1 MVFNQFVK
9 STKDGVYTGLQF
21 LPLFTGSSLLTIGAT
36 SANYS
41 FLYLFIGM
49 FALIPLSVILLNAIP
64 FLELF
69 KELKTSESIFPA
81 SLGAVTSELP
91 ETIKSASYGY
101 SMMIFLFSYLIT
113 NASYLM
119 KQNENSVV
127 RGRATISIL
136 IVGLSALAY
145 LFFRLKNFDKT
156 AESVLGM
163 GILGII
169 AIILGWAWYY
179 LLYSC
184 GKSNIAD
191 VFGVENNVAASSSGN
206 KVCISF
212 TS

>member
-21 LPLFTGSSLLTIGAT
+21 LPLFTGSSLISIGAA

-41 FLYLFIGM
+41 FLYLAIGM
-49 FALIPLSVILLNAIP
+49 FALIPLSVMLLNAIP

-69 KELKTSESIFPA
+69 KGLKTPESIFPA
-81 SLGAVTSELP
+81 TLGAVASELP

-127 RGRATISIL
+127 RGRASISIL

-145 LFFRLKNFDKT
+145 LFFRLKNFEKT
-156 AESVLGM
+156 AESVTGLVVLGAV
-163 GILGII
+163 
-169 AIILGWAWYY
+169 AITLGWAWYY

-191 VFGVENNVAASSSGN
+191 VFGVENNVAVSSSGN
-206 KVCISF
+206 KVCVSF

>member
-9 STKDGVYTGLQF
+9 STKDGVYTGLQHT
-21 LPLFTGSSLLTIGAT
+21 PLFLGSSLLTIGAA

-41 FLYLFIGM
+41 FLYLFLGM
-49 FALIPLSVILLNAIP
+49 FALVPLSVYLLNAIP

-69 KELKTSESIFPA
+69 KEGKTPETIFPA
-81 SLGAVTSELP
+81 DMGAPSTTLP
-91 ETIKSASYGY
+91 DAIKSASSGY
-101 SMMIFLFSYLIT
+101 SMMIFFFSYLIT
-113 NASYLM
+113 NASYLLQ
-119 KQNENSVV
+119 QNENSVV
-127 RGRATISIL
+127 RGRASISIL

-145 LFFRLKNFDKT
+145 LFFRLKNIDKT

-163 GILGII
+163 VILGAV
-169 AIILGWAWYY
+169 AITLGWAWYY

-191 VFGVENNVAASSSGN
+191 VFGVENNVAVSSSGN
-206 KVCISF
+206 KVCVSF